1 VIAVGSHPARAAL
14 YLVLAPL
21 GLLAL
26 VVGRGAGGTLDL
38 PLDMAVASST
48 LSRLALLLGSNT
60 FSPYSVS
67 EYALIPH
74 QEVSLSQ
81 FFGDA
86 LLKRL

>member
-1 VIAVGSHPARAAL
+1 MLGSHPTRTAL

-26 VVGRGAGGTLDL
+26 VAGQGAGGTLDL
-38 PLDMAVASST
+38 PLTMAVASWT

-74 QEVSLSQ
+74 QEVLLSQ
-81 FFGDA
+81 FFEDA